1 MPQQS
6 HKADNECLT
15 GHKGNNECLNKANI
29 KATTQPNKAYHS
41 PLPLERGWG

>member
-6 HKADNECLT
+6 HKADNECL
-15 GHKGNNECLNKANI
+15 NKVNI
-29 KATTQPNKAYHS
+29 KATAQSNKAYHS